1 MPIDPSIA
9 LGIKPMQIDS
19 PLNALAQFSQIQGAQ
34 TQNQLLGL
42 KMQQAQADQA
52 EKDTLRSLISGLP
65 ATATDE
71 QRVAALRGSGTQTG
85 FAMADTLE
93 KGLLDRQKTKAGVT
107 RDTAGALKEY
117 VDTQG
122 NVAKRVMSNPTRDYA
137 NLALDTMAQHAKMLG
152 FDQMLPQIEAERQAV
167 AAMTTPEQIKQW
179 AAGHALKAE
188 QLLPKISTHNAGGFT
203 FTKADNPLTGV
214 PTITGQV
221 QNTQDPNSIASNA
234 RIAAEGAAN
243 RAQAARLHADTIAA
257 ENLRAGVTPG
267 GGLDDNAERTAHAIA
282 SGQLPA
288 PTGMALLNPKNQRI
302 LGRVMEI
309 NPQYDSTTVDAKKK
323 AARDFTTGA
332 LGNSMRSFQVA
343 GQHLD
348 QLGELV
354 DGLNNGNM
362 QIVNKIGN
370 AYASQTGSPA
380 PTNFEAAKDVVS
392 KEVVKAIVAGGG
404 GVSERQEL
412 SHLMDQAKS
421 PKQLKGVIQQY
432 RNLMAA
438 QHDALLQQRRAAGLP
453 DSTLPS
459 YTEAAGGGTAGT
471 AGWSVIGVQPAGK

>member
-19 PLNALAQFSQIQGAQ
+19 PLNALAQITQLQGAQ
-34 TQNQLLGL
+34 QQNQLLTL
-42 KMQQAQADQA
+42 RMQQAQADQA
-52 EKDTLRSLISGLP
+52 EKDTLRGLISGLP

-93 KGLLDRQKTKAGVT
+93 KGLLERQKTKAGAT
-107 RDTAGALKEY
+107 KDTADALAKY
-117 VDTQG
+117 VTTQG
-122 NVAKRVMSNPTRDYA
+122 DIATRVMANPTPAFA
-137 NLALDTMAQHAKMLG
+137 NLALDTMAAHAKINGL
-152 FDQMLPQIEAERQAV
+152 DPLLPQIEAERQAI
-167 AAMTTPEQIKQW
+167 AGMTTPEQIKQW

-188 QLLPKISTHNAGGFT
+188 QLLPKIQTNSTGG
-203 FTKADNPLTGV
+203 ALTTQAIDPITAK
-214 PTITGQV
+214 PTVTGAIPM
-221 QNTQDPNSIASNA
+221 TQDPNSIASNA

-267 GGLDDNAERTAHAIA
+267 GGLDDNAERTAQAIA

-323 AARDFTTGA
+323 AARDFTTGP

-348 QLGELV
+348 QLGELA
-354 DGLNNGNM
+354 DALNNGKL
-362 QIVNKIGN
+362 QLVNKIGN
-370 AYASQTGSPA
+370 AYASQTGNPA

-404 GVSERQEL
+404 GVAERAEL
-412 SHLMDQAKS
+412 SHLLDNAKS
-421 PKQLKGVIQQY
+421 PAQLKGVIQQY

-438 QHDALLQQRRAAGLP
+438 QHDALLQQRRAAGLT
-453 DSTLPS
+453 DATLPN
-459 YTEAAGGGTAGT
+459 YTEPAGNGHAGT
-471 AGWSVIGVQPAGK
+471 SGWSVIGVQPAGK

>member
-1 MPIDPSIA
+1 MSIDPSIA
-9 LGIKPMQIDS
+9 LGIKPMQIES
-19 PLNALAQFSQIQGAQ
+19 PLNALAQITQLQGAQ
-34 TQNQLLGL
+34 QQNALMSL

-52 EKDTLRSLISGLP
+52 EKDAVRNALAGLP
-65 ATATDE
+65 PGATDE
-71 QRVAALRGSGTQTG
+71 QRIAVARGTGTQTG
-85 FAMADTLE
+85 FGMADTLDQALMKRREVESKAQSE
-93 KGLLDRQKTKAGVT
+93 K
-107 RDTAGALKEY
+107 AGALKEY
-117 VDTQG
+117 VATQG
-122 NVAKRVMSNPTRDYA
+122 NVATRVLANPTPAYA

-152 FDQMLPQIEAERQAV
+152 FDQMLPQIEQERQAI
-167 AAMTTPEQIKQW
+167 AGMTTPEQIKQW

-188 QLLPKISTHNAGGFT
+188 QLLPKIQTNSTGG
-203 FTKADNPLTGV
+203 ALTTQAIDPITAK
-214 PTITGQV
+214 PTVTGAIPM
-221 QNTQDPNSIASNA
+221 TQDPNSIASNA

-267 GGLDDNAERTAHAIA
+267 GGLDDNAERTAQAIA

-323 AARDFTTGA
+323 AARDFTTGP

-348 QLGELV
+348 QLGELA
-354 DGLNNGNM
+354 DALNNGKL
-362 QIVNKIGN
+362 QLVNKIGN
-370 AYASQTGSPA
+370 AYASQTGNPA

-404 GVSERQEL
+404 GVAERAEL
-412 SHLMDQAKS
+412 SHLLDNAKS
-421 PKQLKGVIQQY
+421 PAQLKGVIQQY

-438 QHDALLQQRRAAGLP
+438 QHDALLQQRRAAGLT
-453 DSTLPS
+453 DATLPN
-459 YTEAAGGGTAGT
+459 YTEPAGNGHAGT
-471 AGWSVIGVQPAGK
+471 SGWSVIGVEPAKK